1 MNYFQVV
8 KKDAEGGVRRRAAL
22 FAPVL
27 LALGGL
33 ILIGWSGAQAQSA
46 SFPSKPLH
54 LLVGFAAGGP
64 TDLIARIVAPEMQVR
79 LGQSVIV
86 ENRPGASGA
95 ISIDAVKKA
104 EPDGHTLVML
114 VTPTVLNYHFL
125 GQTFDAA
132 RDVAPI
138 GMIYLPYNVVV
149 VNPQVISVASVRTL
163 SDLVNVGKA
172 TQGSLNYTSAGNGS
186 MGHLTAERIK
196 NLSGTQMQHI
206 AYKGAGPAL
215 QDVLA
220 GTVPVMFGDS
230 TTVMPHVR
238 SGRLRALAVT
248 SAARQKDLPDTP
260 TIAESGFAGM
270 VADPMG
276 GLATTP
282 GTPQAAINRLTADLK
297 AVLERPDVQEK
308 LRSSAAS
315 IATYMTP
322 RDFTVYVNRDF
333 EIWGKVI
340 RDNNIKPN

>member
-1 MNYFQVV
+1 MNVLRNMKVMAGGAARRSTVAF
-8 KKDAEGGVRRRAAL
+8 ALMGGVI
-22 FAPVL
+22 
-27 LALGGL
+27 GL
-33 ILIGWSGAQAQSA
+33 SSSAHAQAPA
-46 SFPSKPLH
+46 FPSKPLH
-54 LLVGFAAGGP
+54 MLVGFAAGGP
-64 TDLIARIVAPEMQVR
+64 TDLIARIVAPEMQAR

-125 GQTFDAA
+125 GQTFDASK
-132 RDVAPI
+132 DVAPI
-138 GMIYLPYNVVV
+138 GMIYLPYNVIA
-149 VNPQVISVASVRTL
+149 VNPQVTAVAAVRNL
-163 SDLVNVGKA
+163 ADLIAVAKA

-196 NLSGTQMQHI
+196 NLTGVQMLHI
-206 AYKGAGPAL
+206 AYKGAGPAV

-230 TTVMPHVR
+230 TTVMPHIR
-238 SGRLRALAVT
+238 SGRLRALVVT
-248 SAARQKDLPDTP
+248 SAARQRDMPDTP
-260 TIAESGFAGM
+260 TLGESGFPGM

-282 GTPQAAINRLTADLK
+282 GTPPGAISRLTADLK
-297 AVLERPDVQEK
+297 AVLDKPEVQEK
-308 LRSSAAS
+308 LRTSAAS

-322 RDFTVYVNRDF
+322 RDFAAYVNRDF